1 MNMTVKKLNDAPVL
15 DQIESIGYMKFMAL
29 LVHKLAPNGVTI
41 TADDI
46 AKFPPGGVLL
56 SHGHYDGFEFRIV
69 TQEEAERIAE
79 HAATTNRS
87 RA

>member
-1 MNMTVKKLNDAPVL
+1 MTVNKLNDAPVL

-41 TADDI
+41 TVEDI
-46 AKFPPGGVLL
+46 ARFPPDGVLFA
-56 SHGHYDGFEFRIV
+56 HGHRDSFDFKIV
-69 TQEEAERIAE
+69 TQEQADRLAAHE
-79 HAATTNRS
+79 AATNRG